1 MHLIDVKILNTA
13 IERLLNQSLSKY
25 DITYAQATVIGYLK
39 SNSHKIICQKD
50 IEINLGLSTPTVN
63 SILKRMLEKGM
74 VEITVQTDDKRFKT
88 IRLTEKSESLSTI
101 TKEKISDIQQK
112 ISKNISEQDIELF
125 NSVIKQMIN
134 NINQG

>member
-1 MHLIDVKILNTA
+1 MNLIDVKILNTA
-13 IERLLNQSLSKY
+13 IERLLNQALAEY

-63 SILKRMLEKGM
+63 SILKRMSEKGM
-74 VEITVQTDDKRFKT
+74 VEITVQTDDKRFKA
-88 IRLTEKSESLSTI
+88 IRLTEKSEGLSAV

-112 ISKNISEQDIELF
+112 LSKNISEEDIELF